1 MREPSPTRL
10 SAQPVAVAP
19 TRSTDRL
26 RVDIAGVPI
35 CLLSDKAA
43 WCESSR
49 TLFIADLHLG
59 KASTMRAGMLPVAP
73 GVCRAAAEQDLARV
87 VALLTQTQ
95 ATHLVILGDLLHA
108 RQGRDESLLTLVRAW
123 RESSEVA
130 PIDITLIRG
139 NHDRSSGDPPTDWR
153 IRCIDEGE
161 PHAIAGSSAH
171 WSLWHVPPINQRGV
185 VRFLAGHVHPVFN
198 LRRGS
203 LSAGRS
209 PCFHV
214 FSPQPAERATGLIL
228 PAFGS
233 FTGGAHVPQ
242 GWSQRGE
249 RVILCAESRLIE
261 LPAAA
266 DI

>member
-1 MREPSPTRL
+1 MREPSTIRTA
-10 SAQPVAVAP
+10 AQPVAVAP
-19 TRSTDRL
+19 TRSPDRL
-26 RVDIAGVPI
+26 CIEIAGVPI

-43 WCESSR
+43 WCEASR

-73 GVCRAAAEQDLARV
+73 GVCQAAAEQDLARV
-87 VALLTQTQ
+87 VALLTQTR

-130 PIDITLIRG
+130 PIDITLVRG
-139 NHDRSSGDPPTDWR
+139 NHDRSSGDPPIDWR
-153 IRCIDEGE
+153 IRCVDEGH
-161 PHAIAGSSAH
+161 PWPIAGSSSR

-185 VRFLAGHVHPVFN
+185 ERFLAGHVHPVFN

-209 PCFHV
+209 PCFHL
-214 FSPQPAERATGLIL
+214 FNPQSTPRSTGLIL

-233 FTGGAHVPQ
+233 LTGGAHVPP
-242 GWSQRGE
+242 GWSERGE
-249 RVILCAESRLIE
+249 QVVLCAEGRLIK
-261 LPAAA
+261 LPSAA
-266 DI
+266 DA